1 MATIRS
7 LADLEGAPHANAF
20 PSAEPKTIRLRL
32 EAGER
37 VDPHRHPD
45 REIVA
50 YLLEGAIDLHLDDEI
65 HELEPGDVARFDG
78 DREISPVARADSTAL
93 LVLAPRAE
101 D

>member
-32 EAGER
+32 ESGER
-37 VDPHRHPD
+37 VAPHSHPD

-65 HELEPGDVARFDG
+65 HELGPGDVAHFDG
-78 DREISPVARADSTAL
+78 DQDISPVARADSTAL
-93 LVLAPRAE
+93 LVLAPRSE